1 LHRKTVKPS
10 NSVFVLN
17 KDKQPLSPCHP
28 ARAREL
34 LDKKKASVF
43 RLYPFTIILKT
54 QKKNPKFQDTR
65 VKIDPGS
72 RTTGIALIIE
82 GEKKGWFLIWAANL
96 EHRGHAIVK
105 KLISRRQQRRS
116 RRNRKTRYR
125 QPRFSNRKHSKPKGW
140 LPPSLLSRV
149 NNVTTIVKRIQKFC
163 YVESCTVETVKFDT
177 QKMQNSEIKG
187 IEYQQGELQ
196 GYEVKEYLL
205 EKYKR
210 TCIYCGKTD
219 VPLEVEHIVP
229 KSKNGSNRVS
239 NLAIAC
245 HFCNQK
251 KGNKNLEEFLKKKPD
266 ILKSVKSELKKS
278 LSDVA
283 AVNSTRKKIKEEL
296 KKLIIETSF
305 SKGYI
310 TKYNRLKQKY
320 KKDHWIDA
328 ACVGKYSGIEVFIP
342 KRFKP
347 IIIKANG
354 RGHRRFCSMDKYGFP
369 KSKPR
374 QRRKQIEGVQSN
386 DTVRATHKK
395 GTFVGRVGL
404 SNDQFTMKVETGYI
418 RFNASDCK
426 ILHKED
432 GYVYSV

>member
-1 LHRKTVKPS
+1 MPQKTVKPS
-10 NSVFVLN
+10 NRVFVLN

-34 LDKKKASVF
+34 LCKKKARVF
-43 RLYPFTIILKT
+43 RMYPFTIILRK
-54 QKKNPKFQDTR
+54 QKINPVFQDTR

-72 RTTGIALIIE
+72 KTTGIAVILE
-82 GEKKGWFLIWAANL
+82 GEKKKWFLVWAANL
-96 EHRGHAIVK
+96 EHKGHAIVK
-105 KLISRRQQRRS
+105 KLLARRQLRRS

-125 QPRFSNRKHSKPKGW
+125 QPMFSNRKASKPHGW

-149 NNVTTIVKRIQKFC
+149 NNVTTWIKRIQRFC
-163 YVESCTVETVKFDT
+163 YIESCTVETVKFDT
-177 QKMQNSEIKG
+177 QKIQNSEIKG

-210 TCIYCGKTD
+210 TCVYCGKQN

-229 KSKNGSNRVS
+229 RSKNGSNRIS

-245 HFCNQK
+245 HTCNQK
-251 KGNKNLEEFLKKKPD
+251 KGNTVLEEFLKNNSK
-266 ILKSVKSELKKS
+266 LLKKIKKGLKQS

-296 KKLIIETSF
+296 KKLIPETSF
-305 SKGYI
+305 SYGYI

-320 KKDHWIDA
+320 NKDHWVDA
-328 ACVGKYSGIEVFIP
+328 ACVGKYSGIVFIP

-347 IIIKANG
+347 LRIKANG
-354 RGHRRFCSMDKYGFP
+354 RGHRRFCSMDKFGFP

-386 DTVRATHKK
+386 DVVRVVHKR

-404 SNDQFTMKVETGYI
+404 SNDQFVMKIESGYI
-418 RFNASDCK
+418 RFKASDCE

-432 GYVYSV
+432 GYAYSV